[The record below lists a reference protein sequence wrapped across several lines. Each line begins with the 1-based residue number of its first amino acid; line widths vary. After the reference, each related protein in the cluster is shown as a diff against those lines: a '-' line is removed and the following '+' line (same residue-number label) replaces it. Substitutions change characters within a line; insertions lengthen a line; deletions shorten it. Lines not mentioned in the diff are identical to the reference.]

1 MINTHLIYQLE
12 DSWNKLQKMKL
23 EYGTMR
29 NKIETI
35 QQINDVSRN
44 QMSERF
50 NLVVQKFND
59 ENSNIQRNT
68 EILISKLESDVRK
81 VKAESEYITQK
92 VK

>member
-1 MINTHLIYQLE
+1 
-12 DSWNKLQKMKL
+12 MKL

-59 ENSNIQRNT
+59 GNSNIQRNT